1 MVLSR
6 DIPFNPSVL
15 PSQGT
20 RPSSSWALGCP
31 RRASDAARWAP
42 WNTRRCRPGPAWSRT
57 CLDGKKMKGRNHE
70 KPTKNGCHW
79 LEFWDGKTRMGM
91 GWLSKLE
98 YETQHFMGIS
108 CCFSW
113 GYHLAKNVMYD
124 LGFVSVW
131 SGGQPHFWRWDN
143 PGRLKPM
150 ASRRVYR
157 LGIELPQER
166 MGLGIDQQVFSCGS
180 PRRLRTG
187 LKFAFPRNRFIK
199 YHQILYSSN
208 RFSKKWIPIYLK

>member
-1 MVLSR
+1 MISLLTHR
-6 DIPFNPSVL
+6 CAIPRHTSIFLLGAGMPSK
-15 PSQGT
+15 SFWRSSMGT
-20 RPSSSWALGCP
+20 LKHAPMPPWSCMKSYMP
-31 RRASDAARWAP
+31 RWEENEGEEP
-42 WNTRRCRPGPAWSRT
+42 WET
-57 CLDGKKMKGRNHE
+57 DKKK
-70 KPTKNGCHW
+70 GCHW

-187 LKFAFPRNRFIK
+187 LKFAFPRNRFIR

>member
-1 MVLSR
+1 M
-6 DIPFNPSVL
+6 PSK
-15 PSQGT
+15 SFWRSSMGT
-20 RPSSSWALGCP
+20 LKHAPMPPWSCMKSYMP
-31 RRASDAARWAP
+31 RWEENEGEEP
-42 WNTRRCRPGPAWSRT
+42 WET
-57 CLDGKKMKGRNHE
+57 DK
-70 KPTKNGCHW
+70 KNGCHW